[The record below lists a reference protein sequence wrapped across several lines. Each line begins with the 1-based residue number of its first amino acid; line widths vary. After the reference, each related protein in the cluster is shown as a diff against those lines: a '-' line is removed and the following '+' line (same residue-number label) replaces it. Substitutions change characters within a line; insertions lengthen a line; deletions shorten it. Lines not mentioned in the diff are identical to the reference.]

1 MNKQIFS
8 FFPNDL
14 ESTAEHVKTKD
25 TGRSWSNDYLE
36 G

>member
-1 MNKQIFS
+1 MFS

-14 ESTAEHVKTKD
+14 ESNTEHVKTMD
-25 TGRSWSNDYLE
+25 TGKRWSNDYFE